1 MCGTRSS
8 HFFSGEGLLKFLS
21 PSRTNRAV
29 AVLIQPKWQ
38 WIRLHIST
46 CFSSLH
52 IIPEDSQ
59 TKGSESSHTI
69 RKYLWCSI
77 KVSLRLRDY
86 LVFRIPRQRDVI
98 EHSLPP
104 NLLVAN
110 TVVNLLSVFLFLP
123 CFESWHEV
131 CSLLRKLGVL
141 FLLRWIRYTQTNPR
155 RWTMK
160 ALTP

>member
-1 MCGTRSS
+1 M
-8 HFFSGEGLLKFLS
+8 
-21 PSRTNRAV
+21 AV

-38 WIRLHIST
+38 WINLHIFTYS
-46 CFSSLH
+46 SSLH

-86 LVFRIPRQRDVI
+86 LVFSIPRQMDVI

-110 TVVNLLSVFLFLP
+110 TVVNLLSLFVFML
-123 CFESWHEV
+123 C
-131 CSLLRKLGVL
+131 
-141 FLLRWIRYTQTNPR
+141 
-155 RWTMK
+155 
-160 ALTP
+160 